1 MKLPSPDANWY
12 VVTTKSRSEA
22 IAAEELNDG
31 GFETYL
37 PVRRVRGFLQRR
49 RRLIVEFH
57 KPLMPGYLFLATER
71 HRTVPWGWIRD
82 NRLMR
87 HVGRPL
93 HGSDGP
99 LRIPSQLV
107 IQISVDEMAGEFD
120 ETGSTKRENHRKLVD
135 RFTEGSKFRITEGV
149 FQNYMALAECVTA
162 QDRIRVLVT
171 LFGRLTTVEFDPHQ
185 LEAVA

>member
-1 MKLPSPDANWY
+1 MKLPSPDKDWFVIRA
-12 VVTTKSRSEA
+12 KPRSEA
-22 IAAEELNDG
+22 IAADELNDG

-71 HRTVPWGWIRD
+71 HCTVPWGWIRD

-99 LRIPSQLV
+99 LRIPAKLV
-107 IQISVDEMAGEFD
+107 IQISVDEMNGEFD
-120 ETGSTKRENHRKLVD
+120 ETGYTKRENHYKLAE
-135 RFTEGSKFRITEGV
+135 RFAEGSEFRISDGP
-149 FQNYMALAECVTA
+149 FMGFMALAECVTP
-162 QDRIRVLVT
+162 QDRIRALVNI
-171 LFGRLTTVEFDPHQ
+171 FGRMTTVEFDPHQ